1 MKKLTFTMLAA
12 ILAFFIIQGCNKD
25 MQPVISVSKI
35 KAEKLEV
42 KVGELDTFVY
52 TGATN
57 TDSVKWTITPINTSI
72 GTKANVARIVFNKV
86 GIYVV
91 TAGKAGEVPSK
102 ISIKVDPADPVIPPV
117 DTAKIPNDTTS
128 YVPLTGDN
136 INLSFSAERNV
147 NGGDTVLVNLSAV
160 TTNRY
165 CSRGVLQYQFSRPYV
180 NGTYGYKVDFLN
192 VREPKA
198 CSSPRDIPMVA
209 GHIFYSGM
217 RLAYGSHPLIVTLDG
232 TTYTGNIIVSKTGYT
247 IDWNYTTGVVVP
259 YKVWDRPL

>member
-25 MQPVISVSKI
+25 MQPVISASKI

-91 TAGKAGEVPSK
+91 TAGKAGEVPSR
-102 ISIKVDPADPVIPPV
+102 IAIKVDPADPIIPPV
-117 DTAKIPNDTTS
+117 DTVKTPADTTT
-128 YVPLTGDN
+128 YVPLTGDK
-136 INLSFSAERNV
+136 ITLSFSAGRNV
-147 NGGDTVLVNLSAV
+147 NGGDTVVFNLSAI
-160 TTNRY
+160 TTNTY
-165 CSRGVLQYQFSRPYV
+165 CSRGVLQYQYNRPTV
-180 NGTYGYKVDFLN
+180 NGVVGYKVDFLN
-192 VREPKA
+192 VREPKV
-198 CSSPRDIPMVA
+198 CSNTPDVPMAVSNI
-209 GHIFYSGM
+209 GGV
-217 RLAYGSHPLIVTLDG
+217 RLAVGSYPLIITLNG
-232 TTYTGNIIVSKTGYT
+232 TTYTGSIVVSETQVT
-247 IDWNYTTGVVVP
+247 IDWNYTTGVVMP
-259 YKVWDRPL
+259 YKVLDRPL